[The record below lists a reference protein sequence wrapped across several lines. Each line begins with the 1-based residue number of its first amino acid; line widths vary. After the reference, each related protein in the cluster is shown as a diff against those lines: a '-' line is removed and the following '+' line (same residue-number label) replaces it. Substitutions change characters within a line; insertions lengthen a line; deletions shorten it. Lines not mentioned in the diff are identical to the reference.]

1 MSKGAVIQTLQIF
14 LKNGL
19 EVFCLIKSF
28 EITKQTYYFDH
39 MRYIGIF
46 SDYYFQYKIL
56 FYFDIK

>member
-14 LKNGL
+14 LKNRL

-28 EITKQTYYFDH
+28 EIAKQTYYFDH

-46 SDYYFQYKIL
+46 SDHYFQYKIL
-56 FYFDIK
+56 FDFDIK